1 VLDEPFTTLDVTG
14 VALLEKLIQDYSS
27 QGGAVLVTTHHPL
40 SVNDLTQ
47 LTLGRRPEAA
57 GELGMSKVQ
66 STLTKAFAST
76 LRRDLLIAYKKKSDL
91 FNPFMFFLIVATLFP
106 IGISPEP
113 EKLSEISA
121 GVLWISALL
130 AALLAMDNL
139 FRADYEDGS
148 LEQLMLSPHPLYFLV
163 LAKNIAHW
171 LVSGLPVVLVSP
183 LIAYMLS
190 LPEGAYITLF
200 LTLLL
205 GTPVL
210 SLLGSIGVALTV
222 GLGSRGLILAVI
234 TLPMSVPVL
243 IAGTLAV
250 TQTLNGAE
258 LSGFLAIMGAM
269 LVAALTLAPLASAAA
284 LRISVN

>member
-1 VLDEPFTTLDVTG
+1 MSAVRSTLV
-14 VALLEKLIQDYSS
+14 
-27 QGGAVLVTTHHPL
+27 GAVL
-40 SVNDLTQ
+40 
-47 LTLGRRPEAA
+47 A
-57 GELGMSKVQ
+57 
-66 STLTKAFAST
+66 T
-76 LRRDLLIAYKKKSDL
+76 LRRDLLIAYRRKNDL
-91 FNPFMFFLIVATLFP
+91 LNPFMFFVLVATLFP

-113 EKLSEISA
+113 EVLGEISA

-130 AALLAMDNL
+130 ASLLAMDNL
-139 FRADYEDGS
+139 FRADFEDGS
-148 LEQLMLSPHPLYFLV
+148 LELLMLSPHPLYFLV
-163 LAKNIAHW
+163 LAKNVAHW

-183 LIAYMLS
+183 LIAYMLNF
-190 LPEGAYITLF
+190 PEGAYSTLV

-243 IAGTLAV
+243 IAGTLTV
-250 TQTLNGAE
+250 SQTLEGAS
-258 LSGFLAIMGAM
+258 LSGYLAIMGAM
-269 LVAALTLAPLASAAA
+269 LVAAFTLAPLASAAA

>member
-1 VLDEPFTTLDVTG
+1 MANAHTSTYSAFKATL
-14 VALLEKLIQDYSS
+14 K
-27 QGGAVLVTTHHPL
+27 
-40 SVNDLTQ
+40 
-47 LTLGRRPEAA
+47 
-57 GELGMSKVQ
+57 
-66 STLTKAFAST
+66 
-76 LRRDLLIAYKKKSDL
+76 RDLLIAYKRKNDVV
-91 FNPFMFFLIVATLFP
+91 NPFMFFLIVASLFP
-106 IGISPEP
+106 IGVSPEP
-113 EKLSEISA
+113 ERLSLIAA

-139 FRADYEDGS
+139 YRADYEDGS
-148 LEQLMLSPHPLYFLV
+148 LEQLLLSPHPLFFMV

-190 LPEGAYITLF
+190 LPDGSYHVLF
-200 LTLLL
+200 LSLLL
-205 GTPVL
+205 GTPVF

-222 GLGSRGLILAVI
+222 GLGSRGLILAMI

-250 TQTLNGAE
+250 QQTQNGAS
-258 LSGFLAIMGAM
+258 LLGFLAIMGAM
-269 LVAALTLAPLASAAA
+269 LLFALTLAPLASAAA

>member
-1 VLDEPFTTLDVTG
+1 MNKARSTL
-14 VALLEKLIQDYSS
+14 AE
-27 QGGAVLVTTHHPL
+27 AVL
-40 SVNDLTQ
+40 
-47 LTLGRRPEAA
+47 A
-57 GELGMSKVQ
+57 
-66 STLTKAFAST
+66 T
-76 LRRDLLIAYKKKSDL
+76 LRRDLLIAYKRKNDL
-91 FNPFMFFLIVATLFP
+91 FNPFMFFVLVATLFP

-113 EKLSEISA
+113 EVLGEISA

-130 AALLAMDNL
+130 ASLLAMDNL
-139 FRADYEDGS
+139 FRADFEDGS
-148 LEQLMLSPHPLYFLV
+148 LELLMLSPHPLYFLV

-183 LIAYMLS
+183 LIAYMLNF
-190 LPEGAYITLF
+190 PEGAYTTLV

-243 IAGTLAV
+243 IAGTLTV
-250 TQTLNGAE
+250 SQTLEGAS
-258 LSGFLAIMGAM
+258 LSGYLAIMGAM

>member
-1 VLDEPFTTLDVTG
+1 VSAARSTL
-14 VALLEKLIQDYSS
+14 A
-27 QGGAVLVTTHHPL
+27 GAVI
-40 SVNDLTQ
+40 
-47 LTLGRRPEAA
+47 A
-57 GELGMSKVQ
+57 
-66 STLTKAFAST
+66 T
-76 LRRDLLIAYKKKSDL
+76 LRRDLLIAYKRKNDL
-91 FNPFMFFLIVATLFP
+91 FNPFMFFVLVATLFP

-113 EKLSEISA
+113 EALGEISA

-130 AALLAMDNL
+130 ASLLAMDNL
-139 FRADYEDGS
+139 FRADFEDGS
-148 LEQLMLSPHPLYFLV
+148 LELLMLSPHPLYFLV

-171 LVSGLPVVLVSP
+171 LVSGLPIVLVSP
-183 LIAYMLS
+183 LIAYMLNF
-190 LPEGAYITLF
+190 PEGAYSTLV

-243 IAGTLAV
+243 IAGTLTV
-250 TQTLNGAE
+250 SQTLEGAS
-258 LSGFLAIMGAM
+258 LSGYLAIMGAM
-269 LVAALTLAPLASAAA
+269 LIAALTLAPLASAAA

>member
-1 VLDEPFTTLDVTG
+1 MKP
-14 VALLEKLIQDYSS
+14 
-27 QGGAVLVTTHHPL
+27 
-40 SVNDLTQ
+40 
-47 LTLGRRPEAA
+47 
-57 GELGMSKVQ
+57 VQ
-66 STLTKAFAST
+66 STLAQAFVAT
-76 LRRDLLIAYKKKSDL
+76 LRRDLLIAYKRKNDL

-106 IGISPEP
+106 IGVSPEP
-113 EKLSEISA
+113 QDLSEISA

-130 AALLAMDNL
+130 ASLLSMDNL

-163 LAKNIAHW
+163 LAKNISHW

-183 LIAYMLS
+183 LIAYMLA
-190 LPEGAYITLF
+190 LPEGAYLTLF

-250 TQTLNGAE
+250 SQTQNGAS
-258 LSGFLAIMGAM
+258 LAGYLAIIGAM
-269 LVAALTLAPLASAAA
+269 LLAALSLAPLASAAA

>member
-1 VLDEPFTTLDVTG
+1 VSAARSTL
-14 VALLEKLIQDYSS
+14 A
-27 QGGAVLVTTHHPL
+27 GAVI
-40 SVNDLTQ
+40 
-47 LTLGRRPEAA
+47 A
-57 GELGMSKVQ
+57 
-66 STLTKAFAST
+66 T
-76 LRRDLLIAYKKKSDL
+76 LRRDLLIAYKRKNDL
-91 FNPFMFFLIVATLFP
+91 FNPFMFFVLVATLFP

-113 EKLSEISA
+113 EALGEISA

-130 AALLAMDNL
+130 ASLLAMDNL
-139 FRADYEDGS
+139 FRADFEDGS
-148 LEQLMLSPHPLYFLV
+148 LELLMLSPHPLYFLV

-171 LVSGLPVVLVSP
+171 LVSGLPIVLVSP
-183 LIAYMLS
+183 LIAYMLNF
-190 LPEGAYITLF
+190 PEGAYLTLV

-243 IAGTLAV
+243 IAGTLTV
-250 TQTLNGAE
+250 SQTLEGAS
-258 LSGFLAIMGAM
+258 LSGYLAIMGAM
-269 LVAALTLAPLASAAA
+269 LIAALTLAPLASAAA

>member
-1 VLDEPFTTLDVTG
+1 MNKARSTL
-14 VALLEKLIQDYSS
+14 A
-27 QGGAVLVTTHHPL
+27 GAVL
-40 SVNDLTQ
+40 
-47 LTLGRRPEAA
+47 A
-57 GELGMSKVQ
+57 
-66 STLTKAFAST
+66 T
-76 LRRDLLIAYKKKSDL
+76 LRRDLLIAYKRKNDL
-91 FNPFMFFLIVATLFP
+91 FNPFMFFVLVATLFP

-113 EKLSEISA
+113 EVLGEISA

-130 AALLAMDNL
+130 ASLLAMDNL
-139 FRADYEDGS
+139 FRADFEDGS
-148 LEQLMLSPHPLYFLV
+148 LELLMLSPHPLYFLV
-163 LAKNIAHW
+163 LAKNVAHW

-183 LIAYMLS
+183 LIAYMLNF
-190 LPEGAYITLF
+190 PEGAYLTLV

-243 IAGTLAV
+243 IAGTLTV
-250 TQTLNGAE
+250 SQTLEGAS
-258 LSGFLAIMGAM
+258 LSGYLAIMGAM
-269 LVAALTLAPLASAAA
+269 LVAAFTLAPLASAAA

>member
-1 VLDEPFTTLDVTG
+1 VSAARSTL
-14 VALLEKLIQDYSS
+14 A
-27 QGGAVLVTTHHPL
+27 GAVV
-40 SVNDLTQ
+40 
-47 LTLGRRPEAA
+47 A
-57 GELGMSKVQ
+57 
-66 STLTKAFAST
+66 T
-76 LRRDLLIAYKKKSDL
+76 LRRDLLIAYKRKNDL
-91 FNPFMFFLIVATLFP
+91 FNPFMFFVLVATLFP

-113 EKLSEISA
+113 EALGEISA

-130 AALLAMDNL
+130 ASLLAMDNL
-139 FRADYEDGS
+139 FRADFEDGS
-148 LEQLMLSPHPLYFLV
+148 LELLMLSPHPPYFLV

-171 LVSGLPVVLVSP
+171 LVSGLPIVLVSP
-183 LIAYMLS
+183 LIAYMLNF
-190 LPEGAYITLF
+190 PEGAYSTLV

-243 IAGTLAV
+243 IAGTLTV
-250 TQTLNGAE
+250 SQTLEGAS
-258 LSGFLAIMGAM
+258 LSGYLAIMGAM

>member
-1 VLDEPFTTLDVTG
+1 MNKARSTL
-14 VALLEKLIQDYSS
+14 A
-27 QGGAVLVTTHHPL
+27 GAVL
-40 SVNDLTQ
+40 
-47 LTLGRRPEAA
+47 A
-57 GELGMSKVQ
+57 
-66 STLTKAFAST
+66 T
-76 LRRDLLIAYKKKSDL
+76 LRRDLLIAYKRKNDL
-91 FNPFMFFLIVATLFP
+91 FNPFMFFVLVATLFP

-113 EKLSEISA
+113 EVLGEISA

-130 AALLAMDNL
+130 ASLLAMDNL
-139 FRADYEDGS
+139 FRADFEDGS
-148 LEQLMLSPHPLYFLV
+148 LELLMLSPHPLYFLV
-163 LAKNIAHW
+163 LAKNVAHW

-183 LIAYMLS
+183 LIGYMLNF
-190 LPEGAYITLF
+190 PEGAYSTLV

-243 IAGTLAV
+243 IAGTLTV
-250 TQTLNGAE
+250 SQTLEGAS
-258 LSGFLAIMGAM
+258 LSGYLAIMGAM
-269 LVAALTLAPLASAAA
+269 LVAAFTLAPLASAAA

>member
-1 VLDEPFTTLDVTG
+1 MNKARSTL
-14 VALLEKLIQDYSS
+14 A
-27 QGGAVLVTTHHPL
+27 GAVL
-40 SVNDLTQ
+40 
-47 LTLGRRPEAA
+47 A
-57 GELGMSKVQ
+57 
-66 STLTKAFAST
+66 T
-76 LRRDLLIAYKKKSDL
+76 LRRDLLIAYKRKNDL
-91 FNPFMFFLIVATLFP
+91 FNPFMFFVLVATLFP

-113 EKLSEISA
+113 EVLGEISA

-130 AALLAMDNL
+130 ASLLAMDNL
-139 FRADYEDGS
+139 FRADFEDGS
-148 LEQLMLSPHPLYFLV
+148 LELLMLSPHPLYFLV
-163 LAKNIAHW
+163 LAKNVAHW
-171 LVSGLPVVLVSP
+171 LVSGLPVVLASP
-183 LIAYMLS
+183 LIAYMLNF
-190 LPEGAYITLF
+190 PEGAYSTLV

-243 IAGTLAV
+243 IAGTLTV
-250 TQTLNGAE
+250 SQTLEGAS
-258 LSGFLAIMGAM
+258 LSGYLAIMGAM

>member
-1 VLDEPFTTLDVTG
+1 MSAARSTL
-14 VALLEKLIQDYSS
+14 A
-27 QGGAVLVTTHHPL
+27 GAVV
-40 SVNDLTQ
+40 
-47 LTLGRRPEAA
+47 A
-57 GELGMSKVQ
+57 
-66 STLTKAFAST
+66 T
-76 LRRDLLIAYKKKSDL
+76 LRRDLLIAYKRKNDL
-91 FNPFMFFLIVATLFP
+91 FNPFMFFVLVATLFP

-113 EKLSEISA
+113 EALGEISA

-130 AALLAMDNL
+130 ASLLAMDNL
-139 FRADYEDGS
+139 FRADFEDGS
-148 LEQLMLSPHPLYFLV
+148 LELLMLSPHPLYFLV

-183 LIAYMLS
+183 LIAYMLNF
-190 LPEGAYITLF
+190 PEGGYSTLV

-243 IAGTLAV
+243 IAGTLTV
-250 TQTLNGAE
+250 SQTLEGAS
-258 LSGFLAIMGAM
+258 LSGYLAIMGAM